1 MTARDR
7 RTAWLL
13 RAGILLLV
21 LIGALALAA
30 PVLAPHAPNEQFA
43 DRAFAPP
50 MRVHLRDA
58 DGFRAPFV
66 YRLVL
71 EDRLSR
77 RYREDTTAPL
87 PLTWFSRGRV
97 VSLPPADGPLL
108 LLGGDMLGRDVF
120 SRAIHGARLSL
131 GVTLIG
137 ALGALTIGALIGGI
151 AGTVGGRVERGLM
164 LLADFLIV
172 LPGAYL
178 VLVLRGVLPLV
189 LAWDQVFVLMAALF
203 SLAAWPH
210 AARGVR
216 AIVASE
222 RNKDYA
228 EAARA
233 AGAGSGRL
241 MRQLVPAA
249 AGFLTV
255 EVILL
260 VPALLVAEATVSYL
274 GLGFPDAT
282 ASWGTMLQ
290 DAAHLAVLEEAPWM
304 LAPAVAM
311 FLVVLGAQLI
321 GLARNAAATE
331 LHAAV
336 AGSPRGRV

>member
-1 MTARDR
+1 MA
-7 RTAWLL
+7 
-13 RAGILLLV
+13 
-21 LIGALALAA
+21 
-30 PVLAPHAPNEQFA
+30 
-43 DRAFAPP
+43 
-50 MRVHLRDA
+50 
-58 DGFRAPFV
+58 
-66 YRLVL
+66 
-71 EDRLSR
+71 
-77 RYREDTTAPL
+77 
-87 PLTWFSRGRV
+87 
-97 VSLPPADGPLL
+97 SLPPADGPLL
-108 LLGGDMLGRDVF
+108 LLGGDSLGRDVF
-120 SRAIHGARLSL
+120 SRAVHGARLSL

-137 ALGALTIGALIGGI
+137 TLGALVIGTLIGGI
-151 AGTVGGRVERGLM
+151 AGTLGGRVEGGLM

-178 VLVLRGVLPLV
+178 VLVLRGVLPTV
-189 LAWDQVFVLMAALF
+189 LAWHHVFVLMAALF

-222 RNKDYA
+222 RRRDYA

-233 AGAGSGRL
+233 AGAGPGRL

-249 AGFLTV
+249 SGFLIV
-255 EVILL
+255 EVVLL

-290 DAAHLAVLEEAPWM
+290 DAAHGAVLAEAPWM

-336 AGSPRGRV
+336 AGQSRGRD